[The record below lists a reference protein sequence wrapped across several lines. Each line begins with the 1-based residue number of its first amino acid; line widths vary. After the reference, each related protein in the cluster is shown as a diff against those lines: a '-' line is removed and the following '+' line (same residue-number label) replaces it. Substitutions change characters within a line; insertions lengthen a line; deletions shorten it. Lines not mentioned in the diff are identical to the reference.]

1 MQNFNNNKPQFFS
14 VSTHIS
20 SHKSPNQRET
30 NKNNDVLMKSQ
41 SKTKKTEKNEQKI
54 INFSP
59 KIFPISNK
67 IYRVNIIK
75 V

>member
-1 MQNFNNNKPQFFS
+1 MQNCNNNKPQFFS

-20 SHKSPNQRET
+20 SHKSQNPRE
-30 NKNNDVLMKSQ
+30 NKKNNDILIKSH
-41 SKTKKTEKNEQKI
+41 SKAKKIEKNEQKL

-67 IYRVNIIK
+67 IYRVNLKK